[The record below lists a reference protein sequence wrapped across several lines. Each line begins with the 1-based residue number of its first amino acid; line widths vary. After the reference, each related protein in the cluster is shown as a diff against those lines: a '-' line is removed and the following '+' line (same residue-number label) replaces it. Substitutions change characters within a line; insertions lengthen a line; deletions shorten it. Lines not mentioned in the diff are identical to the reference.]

1 MTSRNKNIF
10 AFATLTATAA
20 LGTALFAAGCGD
32 SGDTT
37 PAYPEANAARTI
49 NLKFTDIKDTLKA
62 GKVDTLACVITK
74 ADGKRL
80 YKTSKNVEIKNV
92 PADKSAK
99 SGKIEA
105 GDTYA
110 TFELTEPEFKAVRS
124 EAATITAV
132 YYNSQATGADKD
144 KILGFSQDSITWYGT
159 DDKVATEN
167 DKKSYGEVGSVSFFL
182 DTPDVNHILSA
193 TPDIIGKDKTTKLAY
208 EVKNTKTAREANI
221 IDFVKV
227 DDSEYLTKDD
237 TDIVG
242 QYKGAKYTEADGT
255 QLVAEFNGGK
265 LKSDPVY
272 VTDAKIAS
280 ITVKQKYDGVL
291 LPEKITGPNAVDY
304 ALGMTEVKG
313 TNGSA
318 ALVTYGV
325 GQTTMTAEVA
335 PGDWKVEKG
344 KGVAPKKPIT
354 LDEGVTY
361 VANVGTAAAKADE
374 ATVDGNK
381 ISFLQVGT
389 FEIVGT
395 YKTDLAEKDGQVS
408 GKVTIT
414 PVQPVVKI
422 GLSTESAVQAQDTT
436 IATFTDKIEG
446 ETGKEKSEALKMYA
460 QFAQD
465 PTVPGVFTSI
475 LFAIPESTKF
485 TYPSVAGLYTTAATP
500 IPAGTPAYTDKFVS
514 GTFDGEYKAEIVG
527 ADKQK
532 TNDYTITV
540 REAGLNLEV
549 GFGDGK
555 AGNNYAAD
563 QKAAFGN
570 YKNLKWQAVTIK

>member
-37 PAYPEANAARTI
+37 PAYPEANAEGTI
-49 NLKFTDIKDTLKA
+49 NLKFADTDKDILKTN
-62 GKVDTLACVITK
+62 KVDTLACVITK
-74 ADGKRL
+74 ADGTRL
-80 YKTSKNVEIKNV
+80 YKISGVIKIKNV
-92 PADKSAK
+92 PADKSPK
-99 SGKIEA
+99 SGKVDTKT
-105 GDTYA
+105 DTYA
-110 TFELTEPEFKAVRS
+110 TFTLNAEGFKAVRS
-124 EAATITAV
+124 EDATITAV
-132 YYNSQATGADKD
+132 YYNSQATGADKG

-182 DTPDVNHILSA
+182 DTADVDHILSA

-208 EVKNTKTAREANI
+208 KVENTKTARKANI

-237 TDIVG
+237 TTIVG
-242 QYKGAKYTEADGT
+242 QYKGAKYTEADGI

-291 LPEKITGPNAVDY
+291 LPEKITGANAVDY

-318 ALVTYGV
+318 APVTYGV

-335 PGDWKVEKG
+335 PGDWKVEKD

-422 GLSTESAVQAQDTT
+422 GLSTESAVQAQDTK

-460 QFAQD
+460 QFA
-465 PTVPGVFTSI
+465 PGTGAVGAFTSI
-475 LFAIPESTKF
+475 LFAIPESASF
-485 TYPSVAGLYTTAATP
+485 TYPSVAGLYAAG
-500 IPAGTPAYTDKFVS
+500 AVKDDPAYTDKFVG
-514 GTFDGEYKAEIVG
+514 GTFDGKYKAEIVG

-555 AGNNYAAD
+555 AGDKYAGD
-563 QKAAFGN
+563 QTAAFGN

>member
-37 PAYPEANAARTI
+37 PAYPGANAARTI

-74 ADGKRL
+74 ADGTRL

-99 SGKIEA
+99 SGKIDVNK
-105 GDTYA
+105 DTYA
-110 TFELTEPEFKAVRS
+110 TFILSDTEFKDVRS

-132 YYNSQATGADKD
+132 YYNSKATGADEG
-144 KILGFSQDSITWYGT
+144 KILGFSQDPISWRDT
-159 DDKVATEN
+159 DDKETSDN
-167 DKKSYGEVGSVSFFL
+167 DKKSYGEVDKVSFFL
-182 DTPDVNHILSA
+182 DATDVNHILSA
-193 TPDIIGKDKTTKLAY
+193 DHDIIGKDKTTKLAY
-208 EVKNTKTAREANI
+208 EVKAKDGKQANI
-221 IDFVKV
+221 IDFVTV
-227 DDSEYLTKDD
+227 DGGKYLTKDD
-237 TDIVG
+237 TTIVG
-242 QYKGAKYTEADGT
+242 QYKGAEYTEADGI
-255 QLVAEFNGGK
+255 QLVAEFNGGE
-265 LKSDPVY
+265 LKSDKPVY

-291 LPEKITGPNAVDY
+291 LPEKITGANAVDY

-335 PGDWKVEKG
+335 PGDWKVEKD

-414 PVQPVVKI
+414 PVQPAVKI
-422 GLSTESAVQAQDTT
+422 GLSTESAVQAQDTK

-460 QFAQD
+460 QFA
-465 PTVPGVFTSI
+465 PGTGAVGAFTSI
-475 LFAIPESTKF
+475 LFAIPESASF
-485 TYPSVAGLYTTAATP
+485 TYPSVAGLYAAG
-500 IPAGTPAYTDKFVS
+500 AVKDDPAYTDKFVG
-514 GTFDGEYKAEIVG
+514 GTFDGKYKAEIVG

-549 GFGDGK
+549 GFGDSK
-555 AGNNYAAD
+555 AGDKYAGD
-563 QKAAFGN
+563 QTAAFGN
-570 YKNLKWQAVTIK
+570 YKNLKWQGVTIK